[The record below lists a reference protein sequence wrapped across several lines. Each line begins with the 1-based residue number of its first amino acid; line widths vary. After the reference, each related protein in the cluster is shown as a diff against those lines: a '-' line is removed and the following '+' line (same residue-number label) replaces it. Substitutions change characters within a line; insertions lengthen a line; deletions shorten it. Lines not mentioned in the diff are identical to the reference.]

1 MKHYIK
7 SGIFFLLIASS
18 LFAQTALQKEW
29 KIFQQGVQDYKTGE
43 YNKAYKNFSLVI
55 SRLGEKSHLLTANY
69 LMLAKTLYKLE
80 QYQKS
85 LEICNQFLKKFPKSK
100 YVDDIQF
107 LQANN
112 YYRLNRVQTASKL
125 WLSLAEN
132 AQDPR
137 LRQKALNLARDALR
151 YALDPQGLAH
161 IEQQATTPFQKKLI
175 KYIKAENFY
184 ERRNTAA
191 AIKTLEEYKAIPG
204 HFAQLDEKANNL
216 YDFLKNKEHNVVR
229 IAALLPLS
237 GSNKQIGQSILDGAQ
252 VALSEFNH
260 LNQMNIQ
267 LIPFDY
273 EGRIETALQKMKEIA
288 RDPSIVGVFGPLEND
303 ITAACAVVADYEKIP
318 LITPTASGKN
328 LRRLS
333 GYTVQLA
340 VPVDIMASKLARF
353 VTDSL
358 NVHRVATLSPIDDYF
373 LDFTNT
379 FVNYLKDN
387 FIEIVAQRWYYPGDN
402 NLTEHFR
409 AIKRIGLKLSF
420 QDSIMAA
427 DSTVQL
433 DQIDA
438 LYKEYQ
444 KEQMAK
450 ILHSTNRVKIDSA
463 DIPVKSID
471 AILLPIYREDIDI
484 VASQFAYSNIQA
496 QILGNSD
503 WYDLN
508 RLKRNKSYINGL
520 IFISD
525 NFLDKNNW
533 DYRQFLN
540 KFRMAFH
547 RTPEKYELLGFDNF
561 NFILQAI
568 GNSNQKPER
577 TNFLKMIQQQPK
589 YEGILRRFNIGE
601 KRYNNAARVLKYI
614 YGQLLPLD

>member
-1 MKHYIK
+1 MKRLIRLTV
-7 SGIFFLLIASS
+7 FFLLIVSAS
-18 LFAQTALQKEW
+18 LAQTALQQEW
-29 KIFQQGVQDYKTGE
+29 KIFQQGIQDYKTGE
-43 YNKAYKNFSLVI
+43 YDRAYKNFSLVI
-55 SRLGEKSHLLTANY
+55 SRLGNNSHLLTANY
-69 LMLAKTLYKLE
+69 LMLAKTLYKMK

-85 LEICNQFLKKFPKSK
+85 LEICNQFLKKFPKSS

-107 LQANN
+107 LQADD
-112 YYRLNRVQTASKL
+112 YYRLNRIQTASKL
-125 WLSLAEN
+125 WLNLAGN
-132 AQDPR
+132 AKDPR
-137 LRQKALNLARDALR
+137 LREKTLTLAKDALR
-151 YALDPQGLAH
+151 YALDAQGLSH
-161 IEQQATTPFQKKLI
+161 IEQQATTPFQKKVI
-175 KYIKAENFY
+175 KYIKAERFY
-184 ERRNTAA
+184 EIRNTAA
-191 AIKTLEEYKAIPG
+191 AIKTLEEYNAIPG
-204 HFAQLDEKANNL
+204 HFAELDEKANNL
-216 YDFLKNKEHNVVR
+216 YNFLKNKEHNVVR
-229 IAALLPLS
+229 FAALLPLS
-237 GSNKQIGQSILDGAQ
+237 GSNEQIGKDILDGAKM
-252 VALSEFNH
+252 ALAEFNH

-273 EGRIETALQKMKEIA
+273 QGHLEVALQKMKEIV
-288 RDPSIVGVFGPLEND
+288 RDPSIIAVFGPLEND
-303 ITAACAVVADYEKIP
+303 VTAACAVVADYEKIP
-318 LITPTASGKN
+318 LISPTASGKN

-333 GYTVQLA
+333 DYTVQLA

-353 VTDSL
+353 VSDSL

-387 FIEIVAQRWYYPGDN
+387 FIDIVAQRWYYPGDN
-402 NLTEHFR
+402 NLTEHFK
-409 AIKRIGLKLSF
+409 ALKRIGLKLAF

-438 LYKEYQ
+438 LYQEYQ
-444 KEQMAK
+444 KKQRTK
-450 ILHSTNRVKIDSA
+450 LLHSTNRVKIDSA

-471 AILLPIYREDIDI
+471 AILLPIYPEDIDI

-496 QILGNSD
+496 QVLGNGD

-508 RLKRNKSYINGL
+508 RLKRNKNYINGL

-540 KFRMAFH
+540 KFRMTFH

-561 NFILQAI
+561 NFVLQAV

-577 TNFLKMIQQQPK
+577 SNFLQIIKAQPK
-589 YEGILRRFNIGE
+589 YEGILRRFNIGD
-601 KRYNNAARVLKYI
+601 KRYNNATRVLKYV
-614 YGQLLPLD
+614 YGQLLPLN

>member
-1 MKHYIK
+1 MKRLTKLTFLI
-7 SGIFFLLIASS
+7 LLIASTTI
-18 LFAQTALQKEW
+18 AQTALQKEW
-29 KIFQQGVQDYKTGE
+29 KIFQQGIQDYKTGE
-43 YNKAYKNFSLVI
+43 YDRAYKNFSLVI
-55 SRLGEKSHLLTANY
+55 SRLGTKSHLLTANY
-69 LMLAKTLYKLE
+69 LMLAKTLYKME

-85 LEICNQFLKKFPKSK
+85 LEICNQFLKKFPQSS
-100 YVDDIQF
+100 YIDDIRF

-112 YYRLNRVQTASKL
+112 YYRLNRIQTASKL
-125 WLSLAEN
+125 WLDLAEN
-132 AQDPR
+132 AKDPR
-137 LRQKALNLARDALR
+137 LRKKALDLARDALR
-151 YALDPQGLAH
+151 YALDAQGLAH
-161 IEQQATTPFQKKLI
+161 IEQQAATPFQKKLI
-175 KYIKAENFY
+175 KYIKAERFY
-184 ERRNTAA
+184 EMRNTAA
-191 AIKTLEEYKAIPG
+191 AIKTLEEYKTIPG
-204 HFAQLDEKANNL
+204 HFRELDEKANNL

-229 IAALLPLS
+229 FAALLPLS
-237 GSNKQIGQSILDGAQ
+237 GSNAQIGKAILDGAQ
-252 VALSEFNH
+252 MALTEFNH

-273 EGRIETALQKMKEIA
+273 QGRLEVALQKMKEIV
-288 RDPSIVGVFGPLEND
+288 RDPSIAAVFGPLEND
-303 ITAACAVVADYEKIP
+303 VTAACAVVADYEKIP
-318 LITPTASGKN
+318 LISPTASGKN

-333 GYTVQLA
+333 EYTVQLA

-379 FVNYLKDN
+379 FVSYLKDN
-387 FIEIVAQRWYYPGDN
+387 FIDIVAQRWYYPGDN
-402 NLTEHFR
+402 NLTEHFK
-409 AIKRIGLKLSF
+409 AIKRIGLKLAF

-444 KEQMAK
+444 KEQREK
-450 ILHSTNRVKIDSA
+450 LLHSTNRVKIDSA

-471 AILLPIYREDIDI
+471 AILLPIYKEDIDI

-496 QILGNSD
+496 QVLGNSD

-508 RLKRNKSYINGL
+508 HLKRNKNYINGL

-540 KFRMAFH
+540 KFRMTFH
-547 RTPEKYELLGFDNF
+547 RTPEKYDLLGFDNF
-561 NFILQAI
+561 NFILQAVA
-568 GNSNQKPER
+568 NSNEKPER
-577 TNFLKMIQQQPK
+577 SNFLQIIKSQPK
-589 YEGILRRFNIGE
+589 YEGILRRFNIGD
-601 KRYNNAARVLKYI
+601 KRYNNATRVLKYV

>member
-1 MKHYIK
+1 MKPNVKTILL
-7 SGIFFLLIASS
+7 FFLIISTL
-18 LFAQTALQKEW
+18 LGQTALQKEW
-29 KIFQQGVQDYKTGE
+29 KIFQQGIQDYKTGE
-43 YNKAYKNFSLVI
+43 YEKAYKNFSLIV
-55 SRLGEKSHLLTANY
+55 SRLGSKSHLLTANY
-69 LMLAKTLYKLE
+69 LMLAKTLYKME
-80 QYQKS
+80 RYQKS
-85 LEICNQFLKKFPKSK
+85 LEICNRFLKKFPASS
-100 YVDDIQF
+100 YVDDIQY
-107 LQANN
+107 LMANN
-112 YYRLNRVQTASKL
+112 YYRLNRIQTASKL
-125 WLSLAEN
+125 WLSLAEK
-132 AQDPR
+132 AQDAR
-137 LRQKALNLARDALR
+137 LRKKALALARDALR
-151 YALDPQGLAH
+151 YAMDSQDLAH
-161 IEQQATTPFQKKLI
+161 IEQQANTPFQKKFI
-175 KYIKAENFY
+175 KYIEAERFY
-184 ERRNTAA
+184 EARNTAA
-191 AIKTLEEYKAIPG
+191 AIKTLEAYKAIPG
-204 HFAQLDEKANNL
+204 RFPQLDEKANNL
-216 YDFLKNKEHNVVR
+216 YDFLKNKEHNIVR

-237 GSNKQIGQSILDGAQ
+237 GSNKQIGKAILDGARM
-252 VALSEFNH
+252 ALSEFNH
-260 LNQMNIQ
+260 INQMNIQ

-273 EGRIETALQKMKEIA
+273 QGRLAVALQKMKEIA

-303 ITAACAVVADYEKIP
+303 VTAACAVVADYEKIP
-318 LITPTASGKN
+318 LITPTASGKI

-333 GYTVQLA
+333 ENTVQLS

-387 FIEIVAQRWYYPGDN
+387 FIDVVAQRWYYPGDN
-402 NLTEHFR
+402 NLTEHFK
-409 AIKRIGLKLSF
+409 AIKRIGLKLAF
-420 QDSIMAA
+420 QDSVMAA
-427 DSTVQL
+427 DSTVKP

-450 ILHSTNRVKIDSA
+450 LLHSTNRVKIDSA

-471 AILLPIYREDIDI
+471 AILLPIYREDIDM

-496 QILGNSD
+496 QVLGNSD

-508 RLKRNKSYINGL
+508 RLKRNKNYINGL

-533 DYRQFLN
+533 DYRRFVN
-540 KFRMAFH
+540 KFRMSFH
-547 RTPEKYELLGFDNF
+547 RTPEKFELLGYDNF

-577 TNFLKMIQQQPK
+577 SNFLKLIEAQPA
-589 YEGILRRFNIGE
+589 YEGILRRFNIGD
-601 KRYNNAARVLKYI
+601 KRYNNATRVLKYV